1 VSVLCYYVT
10 PVPTKRSWRQYYINC
25 EYISGLNGGNN
36 QLHSQNLHRDPT
48 STENRNP
55 HLLNLL
61 KVNANFALEQVMKT
75 QRGEYNDSSTLSSTS
90 VLDKG
95 KCLTPRLG
103 RFTPGKETRYWKLGG
118 RQRRCGR
125 VRKISPPQ
133 EFDLRT
139 VQPLASRYT
148 CYAISALFHSVASSL
163 FSEL

>member
-1 VSVLCYYVT
+1 MEGT
-10 PVPTKRSWRQYYINC
+10 
-25 EYISGLNGGNN
+25 
-36 QLHSQNLHRDPT
+36 T
-48 STENRNP
+48 SCTLKTFTAAL
-55 HLLNLL
+55 HLLRIENPSFQSL
-61 KVNANFALEQVMKT
+61 KSKRKFRPRTGHEDPE
-75 QRGEYNDSSTLSSTS
+75 GEYNHSSTLSSTS

-95 KCLTPRLG
+95 ECLTPRLG

-148 CYAISALFHSVASSL
+148 CYAISALFDSVASNL